1 MDMLK
6 NYWNVTIRNLWKNK
20 VFSGINILGLAVG
33 IAGTA
38 LILLWVQSE
47 LSIDQFHTKKDRLFF
62 AWNKEVFDGRV
73 QCWPVTPQPMAEAL
87 KKDYPDIK
95 ETSRYSWE
103 NLVLLA
109 VGDKKLTASGNFVD
123 PGFLSMFTLPMETG
137 NPQTALNDSY
147 SIVITKTLAKKLFGS
162 TQVLGKSIRMD
173 DRDNFRVTGVL
184 QDLPLNTD
192 FTFEYLLP
200 FKYLRRIGH
209 IDDSW
214 GDNNTRTVVELQP
227 NVSLAQLNKKVETIT
242 RIHSKNAEEEQVFL
256 YPFDRMHLYSNFT
269 DGREDG
275 GKIDVVLLFATIAFA
290 ILLIACINFMNL
302 STARSVLRAKEVGVR
317 KVTGARKGM
326 LIGQFIAES
335 TLMSFL
341 ATVLA
346 FLVIV
351 IAIPSFDLLTGK
363 QIHIPYGSPAFWLSV
378 VLMILVTG
386 LLAGSYPAFYLSSLK
401 AVKIFKG
408 SNTKNAKLSL
418 RKVLVVVQFTFA
430 VTLII
435 STIIVQSQVKYA
447 QQRDMGYDKANLVYL
462 PMTGTMA
469 KNYSLIEDALV
480 REGAATAVCK
490 TSSPVTSVNSD
501 SWDLNWEGKDQTKKI
516 DFDIVSCRSGFI
528 KTFGLKLVQGRD
540 IDTVRYKTDTAS
552 CIFNQ
557 TGAATLGFKNPIG
570 KLIKREGKI
579 YTIVGIVKDFIMRSP
594 YDKMKNLLV
603 VGNAYPNFISFRL
616 NPNRSTTESIVKA
629 EKIFKRFNP
638 FFPFD
643 YKFADVEYAR
653 KFDDQQRTARLS
665 AVFAGLTI
673 FISCLGLFGLS
684 IFMAQN
690 RIKEIGIRKVLGASI
705 GSITSLLA
713 KDFLKLVLVAI
724 VIATPFS
731 WLAMNHWLTNFD
743 YRMQISWWIFA
754 YAGTVALVIAA
765 LTVSFQ
771 AVKAAVANPVKS
783 LRSE

>member
-1 MDMLK
+1 MLR
-6 NYWNVTIRNLWKNK
+6 NYWNVAIRNLWKNK
-20 VFSGINILGLAVG
+20 VFSGINIVGLAVG

-38 LILLWVQSE
+38 LILLWVQYE
-47 LSIDQFHTKKDRLFF
+47 LSIDQFHTKKDRLYF
-62 AWNKEVFDGRV
+62 AWNREVFDGKM
-73 QCWPVTPQPMAEAL
+73 QCWNSTPQAMAQTL
-87 KKDYPDIK
+87 KKEYPDIK
-95 ETSRYSWE
+95 EASHYSFD
-103 NLVLLA
+103 NLVLLT
-109 VGDKKLTASGNFVD
+109 VGDKKLTVSGNFVD
-123 PGFLSMFTLPMETG
+123 PGFLTMFTLPMATG
-137 NPQTALNDSY
+137 DPHTALNDSY
-147 SIVITKTLAKKLFGS
+147 SIVITQTLAKKLFGT

-184 QDLPLNTD
+184 QNLPLNTD

-200 FKYLRRIGH
+200 FKYLRRIGQV
-209 IDDSW
+209 DESW
-214 GDNNTRTVVELQP
+214 GNNDTRTVVELQP
-227 NVSLAQLNKKVETIT
+227 NVSLAQLNKKVENIT
-242 RIHSKNAEEEQVFL
+242 KVHSKNTEEEQVFL
-256 YPFDRMHLYSNFT
+256 YPFYRMHLYSNFK
-269 DGREDG
+269 DGKEDG
-275 GKIDVVLLFATIAFA
+275 GKIDVVVLFAAIAVS

-351 IAIPSFDLLTGK
+351 IAIPGFDLLTGK
-363 QIHIPYGSPAFWLSV
+363 QILIPFGSPVFWLSG

-386 LLAGSYPAFYLSSLK
+386 LIAGSYPAFYLSSLE

-408 SNTKNAKLSL
+408 SASKNAKLSL
-418 RKVLVVVQFTFA
+418 RKVLVVVQFTVA
-430 VTLII
+430 VALII

-462 PMTGTMA
+462 PMTGTMG

-480 REGAATAVCK
+480 REGVATTVCK
-490 TSSPVTSVNSD
+490 SSTPVTSVNSD

-516 DFDIVSCRSGFI
+516 DFDIVSCRSNFV
-528 KTFGLKLVQGRD
+528 KTFGLKLIEGRD
-540 IDTVRYKTDTAS
+540 IDTVKFKTDTAA

-557 TGAATLGFKNPIG
+557 TGAAALGFKDPIG
-570 KLIKREGKI
+570 KLIKRDGKN
-579 YTIVGIVKDFIMRSP
+579 YTIVGIVKNFIMRSP
-594 YDKMKNLLV
+594 YDKPKSLFV
-603 VGNAYPNFISFRL
+603 VGDHYSYCISFRL
-616 NPNRSTTESIVKA
+616 NPNQATTESLAKA

-643 YKFADVEYAR
+643 YKFADEEYAR
-653 KFDDQQRTARLS
+653 KFNDEQRIARLS

-724 VIATPFS
+724 IIATPLA

-743 YRMQISWWIFA
+743 YHMQISWWIFV
-754 YAGTVALVIAA
+754 YAGAVALVIAA

-771 AVKAAVANPVKS
+771 AVKAAIANPVIS